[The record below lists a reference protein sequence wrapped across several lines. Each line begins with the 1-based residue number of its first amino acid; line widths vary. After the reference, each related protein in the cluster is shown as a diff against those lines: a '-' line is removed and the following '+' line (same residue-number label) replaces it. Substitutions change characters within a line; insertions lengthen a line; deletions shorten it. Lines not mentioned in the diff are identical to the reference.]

1 MPNIHSYYTKMSSCL
16 TCYSYFHRTKINYY
30 LLYGSVILILLTSC
44 TPKSTYQDEQTYLFL
59 GNSITYSGRYVDYI
73 ETAFIL
79 DKQAKNTLILNLG
92 LSSETL
98 TGMTE
103 RDHPF
108 PRPSLLERLPACL
121 DSVRPDH
128 VIACYGI
135 NCGIYHPFD
144 SIRYQA
150 FQTGTLQ
157 LIREVRARNIGIT
170 LLTPGPFAAKG
181 VDLTPLNDSL
191 GYSYRNPYPQ
201 YDEVMDIYS
210 TWILTL
216 DTIPE
221 VKTVDIRTPLLRHMN
236 ASYESTDPIHP
247 NETGHAI
254 IAESIL
260 DCWGE
265 KNQSPVLSTGVDAT
279 QQDTSWQNMERLVR
293 EQRLSYDRPLL
304 NRIGHEHPTIKEAI
318 DTLWDKAK
326 SLNQQYSEKIEARR
340 TVR

>member
-1 MPNIHSYYTKMSSCL
+1 MPHCL
-16 TCYSYFHRTKINYY
+16 KLLFHIAFWSKNLKYNRFTGC
-30 LLYGSVILILLTSC
+30 LWVILLTAC
-44 TPKSTYQDEQTYLFL
+44 TPKSFDKAEKTYLFL

-79 DKQAKNTLILNLG
+79 DKQANNTLILNLG

-98 TGMTE
+98 SGMTE

-121 DSVRPDH
+121 DSVKPDH

-144 SIRYQA
+144 SIRYAA
-150 FQTGTLQ
+150 FQTGTSQ

-170 LLTPGPFAAKG
+170 LLTPGPFAAER
-181 VDLTPLNDSL
+181 VELTTLHDSL

-201 YDEVMDIYS
+201 YDEVMNIYS
-210 TWILTL
+210 DWVLSL
-216 DTIPE
+216 DTMPE
-221 VKTVDIRTPLLRHMN
+221 VTTVDIRTPLLRYMN
-236 ASYESTDPIHP
+236 ISYGSIDPIHP
-247 NETGHAI
+247 NEIGHAI

-265 KNQSPVLSTGVDAT
+265 KTESQILSTGVDAT

-304 NRIGHEHPTIKEAI
+304 NRIGHENPAIKEAI
-318 DTLWDKAK
+318 DIPWDSAL
-326 SLNQQYSEKIEARR
+326 SLNSQYEEKIVAILKRR
-340 TVR
+340 